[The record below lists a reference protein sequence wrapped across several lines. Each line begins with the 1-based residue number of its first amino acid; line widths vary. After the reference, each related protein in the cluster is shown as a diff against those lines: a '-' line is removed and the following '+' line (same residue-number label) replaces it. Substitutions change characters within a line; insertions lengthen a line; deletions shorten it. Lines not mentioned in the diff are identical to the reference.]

1 MKKNARCRHRPSRLS
16 ILRLAALCLILTA
29 AGCGPSAVRLDENLA
44 GPGLA
49 ADPAAISLG
58 VARIAKTPMTFA
70 GKGFAPREK
79 VMLVLHG
86 ADAATREIMV
96 PLGFGTSDGQ
106 GRFAI
111 EVEKQMKIANLL
123 NADVVFGEKGPIVM
137 VSGPPVPAGAYTVKA
152 TGYQSNLEAVCALT
166 LTEASIGDRFKDRI
180 ARMMGKIAA
189 E

>member
-1 MKKNARCRHRPSRLS
+1 MKKNARCKHRPSRLS
-16 ILRLAALCLILTA
+16 ILRLAVFCLVLTV
-29 AGCGPSAVRLDENLA
+29 AGCGAGSVRLDETSA
-44 GPGLA
+44 GPQLA

-58 VARIAKTPMTFA
+58 VAKVAKTKMVFV
-70 GKGFAPREK
+70 GKGFAPQEK

-96 PLGFGTSDGQ
+96 PLGFGTADDR
-106 GRFAI
+106 GRFAV
-111 EVEKQMKIANLL
+111 EVEKQMKISNLL

-152 TGYQSNLEAVCALT
+152 TGYQSNLEATCALT
-166 LTEASIGDRFKDRI
+166 LTEASLADRVKDRI
-180 ARMMGKIAA
+180 ARMLGKIAS